1 MAKEIWLR
9 KIKKR
14 DGFIVPFDRRKIE
27 RAIER
32 AAFEVLQDEPR
43 SIRIGSAVTEQ
54 WMM

>member
-14 DGFIVPFDRRKIE
+14 DESVVPFDRRKIE
-27 RAIER
+27 KAIER
-32 AAFEVLQDEPR
+32 AAFEVLQDETR
-43 SIRIGSAVTEQ
+43 SVRIGSAVTER